1 MNVIIDTNIWISFL
15 IGHHLSEVRRIV
27 SDDRFD
33 VVVCS
38 ELLTEIV
45 NVANRDKI
53 RKYISPADVA
63 ELLRIIDLFCKTVE
77 IAVDTISNVRDAK
90 DLYLLSLAESI
101 DALYLVTGDA
111 DLKVL
116 GCHKNTKIITLAE
129 FKAMYLS

>member
-27 SDDRFD
+27 SDDRFN

-53 RKYISPADVA
+53 RKYISPTDVA

-77 IAVDTISNVRDAK
+77 IVIDTISNVRDAK